1 MRELRTMVE
10 RMSVKQVWMSHDGRE
25 ALYSDLCPFCDTD
38 LEYGHRFQQEDGR
51 MGGLMTCPGCQLE
64 IAWIDCPF
72 ECTVEE
78 IK

>member
-10 RMSVKQVWMSHDGRE
+10 RMSVKQVWLSHDGRE
-25 ALYSDLCPFCDTD
+25 ALYDDFCPFCDTD